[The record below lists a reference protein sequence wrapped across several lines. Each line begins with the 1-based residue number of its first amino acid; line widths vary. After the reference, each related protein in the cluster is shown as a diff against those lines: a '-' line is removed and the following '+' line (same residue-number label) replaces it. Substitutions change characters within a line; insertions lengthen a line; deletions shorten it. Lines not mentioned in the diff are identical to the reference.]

1 MGMTH
6 TSGGQSP
13 QSKGRAIPFGKYLL
27 LDRLAVGGMAEVFL
41 AKSFGIEGFEKIIAV
56 KRILPTMAED
66 EDFIDMFIDE
76 AKIAGHLNH
85 ANIVPI
91 YELGK
96 IGESHYIAMEYVWG
110 KDLLQI
116 MNRFRK
122 MRKRMPA
129 AMVAFIGT
137 RMCEALEYAH
147 GKRDRDGQP
156 LNLIHRDISPQNV
169 LVSYEGAVKLID
181 FGIAKAASRTT
192 TTQAGVLKGKF
203 GYMSPEQVRGL
214 PIDHRSDLFAV
225 GTCMYEML
233 TADRLFVGESDFS
246 TLEKVRHAEAR
257 PPSEF
262 IPDLPPEFESIVMRA
277 LSRNVDDRWQSA
289 GELHE
294 ALQQFLVAQ
303 RPTFTTTKLAAWM
316 TSAFTDEVTKE
327 KSRLDGYAK
336 VARPSGPPAA
346 ETGPKLTARPPRP
359 TVPDP
364 DVFDELEGESTMIT
378 ASPFDAMEALA
389 AAGASPQASPF
400 DAVEGLAA
408 TPPPPDDLEEEATQI
423 FFSSDELEE
432 ILEPDPGPPRRQIPP
447 GPLGVPPLA
456 MPVGLGAGPS
466 PFVPPGGDA
475 TLMGIPNPGT
485 APPAPFAAAPF
496 AAPAPAPFAPS
507 TFPATQAPP
516 APAGFAAPPLPAA
529 TAEVARPLLPGEAP
543 APARRSWLLF
553 ALAGV
558 TALAIVG
565 AAVFAL
571 TGSSVGTIEIRT
583 VPPVGATVQI
593 DGVARGTAPVRIEG
607 VPAGSRIV
615 TLVAPGYAEWQENVE
630 VSEGG
635 ISTLSVALTAAVE
648 EPVAAPPTTQPA
660 TMEQVAVA
668 DTTPEPDPLDVQDQ
682 ALGGSDEGASAEVEE
697 PEVEAPRMAVRDL
710 PPTTMR
716 VTMSTMN
723 TTMSTNTAPT
733 IMRITRMDPPAMSSG
748 GRGTLVINTIP
759 WAEVYIDGRA
769 TGLNTPVRGHRVS
782 AGSHRIGLKTQDGEM
797 HTVNVEVPAGETI
810 RIMRRLND

>member
-1 MGMTH
+1 MAITH

-214 PIDHRSDLFAV
+214 PIDHRSDIFAV

-246 TLEKVRHAEAR
+246 TLEKVRHAAAR

-262 IPDLPPEFESIVMRA
+262 IPDLPKEFEQIVMRA
-277 LSRNVDDRWQSA
+277 LARNVDDRWQSA

-294 ALQQFLVAQ
+294 SLQQFLVSQ

-316 TSAFTDEVTKE
+316 TSAFADEVAKE
-327 KSRLDGYAK
+327 KGRLDGYAK
-336 VARPSGPPAA
+336 VARPSSPP
-346 ETGPKLTARPPRP
+346 ETGPKLAPRPPP
-359 TVPDP
+359 PKPAEPDP
-364 DVFDELEGESTMIT
+364 FAELEGESTMIT
-378 ASPFDAMEALA
+378 ASPFDAMEAAA
-389 AAGASPQASPF
+389 AAG
-400 DAVEGLAA
+400 
-408 TPPPPDDLEEEATQI
+408 PPAPAELEEEATQI
-423 FFSSDELEE
+423 FFSAEE
-432 ILEPDPGPPRRQIPP
+432 FEEVLEPSAVVAAAPPRAFAPP
-447 GPLGVPPLA
+447 KPLGVPPVA
-456 MPVGLGAGPS
+456 PRPTPGVGFGAGLANVEPQS
-466 PFVPPGGDA
+466 DP
-475 TLMGIPNPGT
+475 TLMGIEQPGLPAVPT
-485 APPAPFAAAPF
+485 FAPP
-496 AAPAPAPFAPS
+496 
-507 TFPATQAPP
+507 PP
-516 APAGFAAPPLPAA
+516 GHQPPPGFASPPMAAA
-529 TAEVARPLLPGEAP
+529 TAELPRPPQASEEEPGKKT
-543 APARRSWLLF
+543 WILF
-553 ALAGV
+553 ALAAV
-558 TALAIVG
+558 LALGIIG

-571 TGSSVGTIEIRT
+571 MGSDVGTIEIRT
-583 VPPVGATVQI
+583 SPPIAAEVRI

-607 VPAGSRIV
+607 VPAGDRVV
-615 TLVAPGYAEWQENVE
+615 TIVAPGYTDWQENVA

-635 ISTLSVALTAAVE
+635 ISTLSVALTTAAAAEPPPVTPE
-648 EPVAAPPTTQPA
+648 PTPEPV
-660 TMEQVAVA
+660 VAVA
-668 DTTPEPDPLDVQDQ
+668 DPVVETETGLPETEVPQVDPEVEPEPEVADDPPED
-682 ALGGSDEGASAEVEE
+682 E
-697 PEVEAPRMAVRDL
+697 PEVEPRVVS
-710 PPTTMR
+710 PMR
-716 VTMSTMN
+716 VTMRV
-723 TTMSTNTAPT
+723 APREPSEPS
-733 IMRITRMDPPAMSSG
+733 IMRITRTEPASMMARG

-797 HTVNVEVPAGETI
+797 HNVTVEVPAGETV
-810 RIMRRLND
+810 RIMRRLN

>member
-1 MGMTH
+1 MAITH

-129 AMVAFIGT
+129 SMVAFIGT

-147 GKRDRDGQP
+147 NKRDRDGQP

-214 PIDHRSDLFAV
+214 PIDHRSDIFAV

-246 TLEKVRHAEAR
+246 TLEKVRHAAAR

-262 IPDLPPEFESIVMRA
+262 IPDLSPEFERIVMRA
-277 LSRNVDDRWQSA
+277 LARNVDDRWQSA
-289 GELHE
+289 GDLHE
-294 ALQQFLVAQ
+294 SLQQFLVSQ

-316 TSAFTDEVTKE
+316 TSAFAEEVAKE
-327 KSRLDGYAK
+327 KGRLDGYAK
-336 VARPSGPPAA
+336 VARPSSPPPPA
-346 ETGPKLTARPPRP
+346 TGPKLAARPPAP
-359 TVPDP
+359 KPAEPDP
-364 DVFDELEGESTMIT
+364 YAELEGESTMIT

-389 AAGASPQASPF
+389 AAG
-400 DAVEGLAA
+400 
-408 TPPPPDDLEEEATQI
+408 PPAPAELEEEATQI
-423 FFSSDELEE
+423 FFSAEE
-432 ILEPDPGPPRRQIPP
+432 FEEVLEPSAVGAPPRAYAPP
-447 GPLGVPPLA
+447 KPLGVPPLA
-456 MPVGLGAGPS
+456 PRPSPGVGLGAGLGNVEPQS
-466 PFVPPGGDA
+466 DP
-475 TLMGIPNPGT
+475 TLMGIEHPGNPAAPT
-485 APPAPFAAAPF
+485 FAPP
-496 AAPAPAPFAPS
+496 PFAPS
-507 TFPATQAPP
+507 PMPSGHQPP
-516 APAGFAAPPLPAA
+516 PGFASPPMASA
-529 TAEVARPLLPGEAP
+529 TAELPRPVLAGEKE
-543 APARRSWLLF
+543 PARKTWMLF

-558 TALAIVG
+558 VALGIIG

-571 TGSSVGTIEIRT
+571 TGSDVGTIEIRT
-583 VPPVGATVQI
+583 SPPISAEVRI

-607 VPAGSRIV
+607 VPSGSRVV
-615 TLVAPGYAEWQENVE
+615 TIVAPGYAEWQENVA

-635 ISTLSVALTAAVE
+635 ISTLSVALTAAVAA
-648 EPVAAPPTTQPA
+648 EPPAIVPEPEPPV
-660 TMEQVAVA
+660 VAVA
-668 DTTPEPDPLDVQDQ
+668 DPPI
-682 ALGGSDEGASAEVEE
+682 DESETGLPEVEVPQVDPEVVDDPPEVEDE
-697 PEVEAPRMAVRDL
+697 PEAEAPRMVA
-710 PPTTMR
+710 TTMR
-716 VTMSTMN
+716 VTMRVTMRDTEPST
-723 TTMSTNTAPT
+723 S
-733 IMRITRMDPPAMSSG
+733 IMRIARTNPPAMSARG

-797 HTVNVEVPAGETI
+797 HNVTVEVPAGETV
-810 RIMRRLND
+810 RIMRRLN

>member
-1 MGMTH
+1 MEENMAMTH

-66 EDFIDMFIDE
+66 EDFINMFIDE

-85 ANIVPI
+85 ANIAPI

-122 MRKRMPA
+122 MRKRMSA
-129 AMVAFIGT
+129 EMVAFIGT

-225 GTCMYEML
+225 GTCLYEML

-246 TLEKVRHAEAR
+246 TLEKVRHAAAR

-262 IPDLPPEFESIVMRA
+262 IPDLSPEFERIVMRA
-277 LSRNVDDRWQSA
+277 LARNVDDRWQSA
-289 GELHE
+289 GDLHE

-316 TSAFTDEVTKE
+316 TSAFAEEVAKE
-327 KSRLDGYAK
+327 KGRLDGYAK
-336 VARPSGPPAA
+336 VARPSNPPAN
-346 ETGPKLTARPPRP
+346 ETGPKLTNPPP
-359 TVPDP
+359 PPKPAEPDP
-364 DVFDELEGESTMIT
+364 YAELEGESTMIT

-389 AAGASPQASPF
+389 AAG
-400 DAVEGLAA
+400 
-408 TPPPPDDLEEEATQI
+408 PPPPAEIEEEATQI
-423 FFSSDELEE
+423 FFSSEEFEEVLESAAA
-432 ILEPDPGPPRRQIPP
+432 PVPAPRVFAPPK
-447 GPLGVPPLA
+447 PLGVPPLA
-456 MPVGLGAGPS
+456 PSPGIGRGAGLSNVAPES
-466 PFVPPGGDA
+466 QA
-475 TLMGIPNPGT
+475 TLMGIEHPDLGSPPPPFAPPPFAPPPFAPPPGPLGHQPPPGFT
-485 APPAPFAAAPF
+485 APPMA
-496 AAPAPAPFAPS
+496 S
-507 TFPATQAPP
+507 ATAELPR
-516 APAGFAAPPLPAA
+516 PPLP
-529 TAEVARPLLPGEAP
+529 GEKEP
-543 APARRSWLLF
+543 RKTWLIF

-558 TALAIVG
+558 IALAVIA

-571 TGSSVGTIEIRT
+571 TGADVGTIEIRT
-583 VPPVGATVQI
+583 TPPIAAEVRI

-607 VPAGSRIV
+607 VPAGARVV
-615 TLVAPGYAEWQENVE
+615 TIVAPGYAEWQENVT
-630 VSEGG
+630 VAEGG
-635 ISTLSVALTAAVE
+635 ISTLSVALTAAVAV
-648 EPVAAPPTTQPA
+648 EPPEPPP
-660 TMEQVAVA
+660 EPPEPEVVAVA
-668 DTTPEPDPLDVQDQ
+668 DTVVDPETLPEAELPELEDPP
-682 ALGGSDEGASAEVEE
+682 EVEDE
-697 PEVEAPRMAVRDL
+697 PEVEARMVTAMRA
-710 PPTTMR
+710 TMR
-716 VTMSTMN
+716 VAPREDN
-723 TTMSTNTAPT
+723 EPT
-733 IMRITRMDPPAMSSG
+733 IMRIARTDSPPSMMSSG

-797 HTVNVEVPAGETI
+797 HNVTVEVPAGETV
-810 RIMRRLND
+810 RIMRRLN